1 LKLRPVA
8 ARGDPLA
15 AVFLRRVEFVVSH
28 PFARKKAKGWGTGL
42 CGVGECRKG
51 TLGEVVVS
59 QPFARKKAKG
69 WGTGVCGGGECGEGT
84 TGGVCGFPAFRQ
96 CSSRKAGERMGNG
109 EFWGNGGK
117 VVRIEGSSKGSKWG

>member
-1 LKLRPVA
+1 MKLRPVA

-28 PFARKKAKGWGTGL
+28 PFARKKAKGWGTGV
-42 CGVGECRKG
+42 CGV
-51 TLGEVVVS
+51 
-59 QPFARKKAKG
+59 
-69 WGTGVCGGGECGEGT
+69 GECGEGT